1 MSILHLKTI
10 SFFLLSLFL
19 FSSCSPALTEEAIAT
34 EILEQA
40 AARTQTA
47 AVLPSET
54 HTPERSLT
62 PSLTALPMLDQ
73 IATAQALFFGPHGDG
88 VYQVGVTI
96 ATGLWRS
103 IPQRQDRYC
112 TGRGASTMGFCWAA
126 TTRRALQKCLS
137 DPLITRWNSMVAE
150 SGFIWGKDNLKNL

>member
-1 MSILHLKTI
+1 
-10 SFFLLSLFL
+10 
-19 FSSCSPALTEEAIAT
+19 
-34 EILEQA
+34 
-40 AARTQTA
+40 
-47 AVLPSET
+47 
-54 HTPERSLT
+54 
-62 PSLTALPMLDQ
+62 MLDQ

-112 TGRGASTMGFCWAA
+112 YWARRKYDGILLGSHYAPGASEV
-126 TTRRALQKCLS
+126 
-137 DPLITRWNSMVAE
+137 LIRSTDYEVEFDGCE